1 MGPHGLEFG
10 QFIETS
16 WRTVKNITDVDATF
30 WVYKQVHMLLSDLLW
45 QMCWC
50 YFIIY

>member
-1 MGPHGLEFG
+1 MKQRFSTAFSISHRLMGPHGLEFG

-30 WVYKQVHMLLSDLLW
+30 
-45 QMCWC
+45 
-50 YFIIY
+50 